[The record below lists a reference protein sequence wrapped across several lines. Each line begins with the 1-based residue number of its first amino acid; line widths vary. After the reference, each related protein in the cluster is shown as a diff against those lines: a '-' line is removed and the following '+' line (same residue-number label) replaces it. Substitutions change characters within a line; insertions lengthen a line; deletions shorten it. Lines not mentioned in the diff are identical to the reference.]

1 MTLLPHSSTPILA
14 IAVAACFALIPHDAR
29 AYSLEGPKWPTAG
42 GPIMQLELGNAGR
55 PLSDGNTSW
64 NVAAAPALGMW
75 NQVLGGIQLGQV
87 TSNVP
92 VASGD
97 GINSMIYSSSVF
109 GQSFGAYTLAVT
121 YYRYSGSRMA
131 EADILFNTAQQWDS
145 YRGALR
151 FGSNGYA
158 IADIQRVALHELGHV
173 IGLGHPDQAGQ
184 KVDAV
189 MNSVIS
195 SRCTLSSDDIAGG
208 QALYGAPSGSPTP
221 TPTPTPVPTPTPSP
235 TPKPTPTPTPTPT
248 PVPTPTPTPTPK
260 PTPTPTPTPVPT
272 PTPTPTPKPT
282 PTPTPTPT
290 PSGQPAVSV
299 TASPTTAHSGG
310 TATFTITASVVTTN
324 PVTVSYAMSG
334 GAILGRNYFLSG
346 TPGHVTIPAGASSA
360 TITLTVLTASGRGSA
375 ATMTLS
381 SGSTYTVSSPQS
393 ATVNVV
399 L

>member
-1 MTLLPHSSTPILA
+1 MDIAFIDFIAIMTLFSRLLTIAPIRAAA
-14 IAVAACFALIPHDAR
+14 IAALVICSGLIPLNTG
-29 AYSLEGPKWPTAG
+29 AYSLEGPKWSAG
-42 GPIMQLELGNAGR
+42 AGPLMQLELGNAGR
-55 PLSDGNTSW
+55 TLSDGNTSW
-64 NVAAAPALGMW
+64 NVAAAPAIGMW
-75 NQVLGGIQLGQV
+75 NQVLGNIQLGQV

-97 GINSMIYSSSVF
+97 GVNSMIFTSTVF

-121 YYRYSGSRMA
+121 YYRYSGSRMS

-145 YRGALR
+145 YRGTLR

-158 IADIQRVALHELGHV
+158 IADIQRVVLHELGHA

-184 KVDAV
+184 NVDAV

-195 SRCTLSSDDIAGG
+195 SRYTLSNDDIAGG
-208 QALYGAPSGSPTP
+208 QALYGAPSASP

-248 PVPTPTPTPTPK
+248 PK
-260 PTPTPTPTPVPT
+260 PTPTPTPV
-272 PTPTPTPKPT
+272 

-299 TASPTTAHSGG
+299 TASPIIVHTARK
-310 TATFTITASVVTTN
+310 ATFTIKASVVSAK
-324 PVTVSYAMSG
+324 PVTVSFAMSG
-334 GAILGRNYFLSG
+334 SAVLGRNYSLSG
-346 TPGHVTIPAGASSA
+346 TPGQVTIPAGASSA
-360 TITLTVLTASGRGSA
+360 TVTLTVLSASVRGSS

-381 SGSTYTVSSPQS
+381 SGSAYTLSSPQS
-393 ATVNVV
+393 ATVTVV
-399 L
+399 Q

>member
-1 MTLLPHSSTPILA
+1 MPGRVSRTDIAFIVSLETMTLLSRPSTPILA
-14 IAVAACFALIPHDAR
+14 IAAAACFVLLPYDAR
-29 AYSLEGPKWPTAG
+29 AFSLEGPKWPTAG
-42 GPIMQLELGNAGR
+42 GPVMQLELGSAGR
-55 PLSDGNTSW
+55 TLSDGNTSW

-97 GINSMIYSSSVF
+97 GINSMIFSNSVF

-158 IADIQRVALHELGHV
+158 IADIQRVTLHEVGHV

-184 KVDAV
+184 RVDAV

-195 SRCTLSSDDIAGG
+195 SRYTLSSDDIAGG
-208 QALYGAPSGSPTP
+208 QALYGAPSGS
-221 TPTPTPVPTPTPSP
+221 
-235 TPKPTPTPTPTPT
+235 PTPTPT

-282 PTPTPTPT
+282 PTPTATPAPT
-290 PSGQPAVSV
+290 PSGQPAVTV
-299 TASPTTAHSGG
+299 TASPTMVHTGG
-310 TATFTITASVVTTN
+310 TATFTITASVATTN
-324 PVTVSYAMSG
+324 PITVSYTMSG
-334 GAILGRNYFLSG
+334 GPILGRNYILSG
-346 TPGHVTIPAGASSA
+346 TPGQVTIPAGARSA